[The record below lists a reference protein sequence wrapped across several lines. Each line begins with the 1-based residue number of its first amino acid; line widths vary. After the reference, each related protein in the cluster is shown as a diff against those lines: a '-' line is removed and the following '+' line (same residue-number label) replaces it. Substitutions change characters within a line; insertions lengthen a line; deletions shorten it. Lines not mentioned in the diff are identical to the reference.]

1 VNVPSDPSLTEV
13 AEQLARTWSRR
24 SAGERSAF
32 IDTLSATT
40 STPATPPREDLSA
53 VSERAALSG
62 AVAPRDLVRGMDR
75 EEADHALD
83 TLAPEFDR
91 TLVSGRWTWTLRTGA
106 RQETLARLAAAGTVP
121 AALEDV
127 AGIATDAVGDTLR
140 RLAAG
145 QVQPSALFAGASPR
159 GPAPAT
165 VTQALTWAV
174 PLGGFAGDLA
184 EARRRARLA
193 ELANDY
199 NLLLRY
205 GIFGR
210 ESELRTLQAFAEMPA
225 DPSKP
230 VPLLPVIGI
239 GGVGKSTLL
248 ASFILPLLDRLAAG
262 DPTAPAVV
270 VIDFDRVLFRVNA
283 EVELSFE
290 VTRQLG
296 CAAPVASADFSVL
309 RYQTA
314 EQRRYTGT
322 ELSAGSVAYEVE
334 SRDTSDFESQAGLLV
349 QMHGLQDRPVLLVLD
364 TFEEWQRDR
373 PYPASE
379 RAPWNDPEQRILEW
393 ITRLRS
399 QMGLAGLRV
408 VVSGRAEV
416 ATTPSVAAWDP
427 LPLQD
432 LDPPAALAL
441 LGAHD
446 ITGQAAESLAALAG
460 TNPLTLRVAARF
472 YQRLTPDDRQRFL
485 AGEDGTTHV
494 LDEELRRAVLYDRF
508 LSHIEDGRV
517 QRLAHP
523 GLVLR
528 RVTADLVRL
537 LLAGPCGL
545 GEIDATT
552 ATELI
557 EKLAD
562 EIWLVRRTPDGLR
575 HQPDVRRAMLRMM
588 SEEPEYAGLARR
600 IHQDAIDWY
609 TGGKDRE
616 LSPEAAEVE
625 AFYHRM
631 MLEPDDQPVL
641 GGQWEAA
648 AEGDE
653 SGRRWTRLAQALGAA
668 IAEFSPGVAAQV
680 RVLRGDDLPD
690 DEAHFLPVAAWNR
703 WIEGRGATL
712 VAEDQGAIALGLL
725 AARLSR
731 QAVAEEPAWLA
742 QACSDTARWDDYWKM
757 VPDLDRGTSRAVQD
771 ERRSGRYALLNA
783 LFSAQNRP
791 NMVRYDR
798 CLTGF
803 LDRISVGTPLD
814 VPAFERLFLALLC
827 NLGVPASPRFE
838 PSGNVLDQGQDLSR
852 RLLLG
857 ADKGSELGPYPID
870 QPRRALVWA
879 GTPEASGTFRLR
891 RLAGL
896 FRPNPAWITAFSQLI
911 GDDSSPIE
919 HYVRTLVDAR
929 GTASHDV
936 LGEWAARFAR
946 PWGDQVLVRRDR
958 LRDHPELISVFRGDN
973 PEMRPAIRLALA
985 EACSGRGGLRR
996 LAGIAQ
1002 QMLPIPV
1009 VDLNPGQVPLVGSSE
1024 ARKTLVQL
1032 VEYVDRSGV
1041 MGEFLAAVRT
1051 EWPDHELL
1059 HRVGDAFGVW
1069 DGAHTRMLDK
1079 LAEGL

>member
-1 VNVPSDPSLTEV
+1 
-13 AEQLARTWSRR
+13 
-24 SAGERSAF
+24 
-32 IDTLSATT
+32 
-40 STPATPPREDLSA
+40 
-53 VSERAALSG
+53 
-62 AVAPRDLVRGMDR
+62 MDR

-83 TLAPEFDR
+83 TLAPDFDR
-91 TLVSGRWTWTLRTGA
+91 TLASGRWTWTLRTGP

-121 AALEDV
+121 TALENV

-140 RLAAG
+140 QLAAG
-145 QVQPSALFAGASPR
+145 QVQPSALFAEAGPPGA
-159 GPAPAT
+159 APAT

-193 ELANDY
+193 ELANNY

-210 ESELRTLQAFAEMPA
+210 ESQLRTLQTFAEMPA

-248 ASFILPLLDRLAAG
+248 ASFIQPFLGRLAAG

-270 VIDFDRVLFRVNA
+270 IIDFDRVLFRVNA

-296 CAAPVASADFSVL
+296 YAAPVASADFSVL

-322 ELSAGSVAYEVE
+322 ELDAGSVAYESD
-334 SRDTSDFESQAGLLV
+334 SRNTSDFESQARVLV

-373 PYPASE
+373 PYPSTE
-379 RAPWNDPEQRILEW
+379 RTSWNDPEQRILEW
-393 ITRLRS
+393 ITRLRW
-399 QMGLAGLRV
+399 QMGLTGLRV

-416 ATTPSVAAWDP
+416 TTTPSVEASKP
-427 LPLQD
+427 LRLRD
-432 LDPPAALAL
+432 LRRAAALAL
-441 LGAHD
+441 LRAHD
-446 ITGQAAESLAALAG
+446 ITGQAAKSLADLAG

-485 AGEDGTTHV
+485 VGEDGTIQG

-508 LSHIEDGRV
+508 LSHIKDSRV

-537 LLAGPCGL
+537 VLAGPCGL

-575 HQPDVRRAMLRMM
+575 HQPDVRRAMLNMM
-588 SEEPEYAGLARR
+588 SEDPGYAELARR
-600 IHQDAIDWY
+600 IHQDAVNWY
-609 TGGKDRE
+609 TSGNDRE
-616 LSPEAAEVE
+616 LTPDAAEVE

-631 MLEPDDQPVL
+631 MLEPDDKPVL
-641 GGQWEAA
+641 GGKWEAA
-648 AEGDE
+648 RDGDE
-653 SGRRWTRLAQALGAA
+653 SARRWIRLARALGAA
-668 IAEFSPGVAAQV
+668 VAEFPPGVAAQV

-690 DEAHFLPVAAWNR
+690 NQAHFLPGEAWNR
-703 WIEGRGATL
+703 WIARRGAAL
-712 VAEDQGAIALGLL
+712 VDGDQGAIALDLL

-731 QAVAEEPAWLA
+731 QAAAEEPPWLA
-742 QACSDTARWDDYWKM
+742 QACSDTARWDDYWEI
-757 VPDLDRGTSRAVQD
+757 VPGLDQGTSRALQD
-771 ERRSGRYALLNA
+771 ERRSGRYAMLNA
-783 LFSAQNRP
+783 LFSSQNRHI
-791 NMVRYDR
+791 MGRYDR
-798 CLTGF
+798 YLTGF
-803 LDRISVGTPLD
+803 LDIISVGTPLY

-827 NLGVPASPRFE
+827 NLGVPASPRYE
-838 PSGNVLDQGQDLSR
+838 PSGNVLDQAQDLSR
-852 RLLLG
+852 RLLML
-857 ADKGSELGPYPID
+857 ADNSSEIGPYPVD
-870 QPRRALVWA
+870 QIRHALVWA
-879 GTPEASGTFRLR
+879 GTPESSDTFLLR

-896 FRPNPAWITAFSQLI
+896 FRPNPVWIAAFSQLI
-911 GDDSSPIE
+911 EDDFSRIE
-919 HYVRTLVDAR
+919 NYVQTLVDAAGAGHWAAWAAQR
-929 GTASHDV
+929 GVSDLPLGNPDWSAAGTLRSHDV

-946 PWGDQVLVRRDR
+946 LWKDQIRLRRDR
-958 LRDHPELISVFRGDN
+958 LRDLPELISVFRGDN

-985 EACSGRGGLRR
+985 EAASGPGGLRR
-996 LAGIAQ
+996 LAGIAHQ
-1002 QMLPIPV
+1002 ILPIPV
-1009 VDLNPGQVPLVGSSE
+1009 ADLDPDAVPSVTSSE
-1024 ARKTLVQL
+1024 ARKVLVQL

-1041 MGEFLAAVRT
+1041 MGEFLAAVRA
-1051 EWPDHELL
+1051 EWLDYELL
-1059 HRVGDAFGVW
+1059 HRVGDAFRVW
-1069 DGAHTRMLDK
+1069 DESHALMLRT
-1079 LAEGL
+1079 LMVRLQQQR